1 MYNSYVSLIELE
13 EICVRFD
20 LRYMTS
26 SIEEF

>member
-26 SIEEF
+26 FIEEF